1 MQPVVRSL
9 AILKALAHRESGLGL
24 QDLADEL
31 DLPIS
36 TVHRLTAVLMDEGFL
51 VRVPGTKHFLLGPEV
66 RTLLAGTSSYY
77 IRNVA
82 EPHMR
87 NVNRETQENV
97 FLAELVGN
105 EVVCFDFMPGIRQL
119 RLYVNVGTVIPIHA
133 GASSRVLLAHMT
145 PQSARELL
153 EAKPLERLRPNTM
166 TDPDEVMK
174 HLQIVRERGYDVCD
188 DEMEARVFA
197 AAAPIMDQSGDVRA
211 SIAALM
217 PEDEDRRDNE
227 RRELLIS
234 SVCTA
239 AARISE
245 DLGWDGA
252 SGRQPGSPLE
262 KPEPADLSSSR

>member
-9 AILKALAHRESGLGL
+9 AILKALARRESGLGL

-36 TVHRLTAVLMDEGFL
+36 TVHRLTGVLMDQRFL
-51 VRVPGTKHFLLGPEV
+51 VRVPRTKHFLLGPEV

-119 RLYVNVGTVIPIHA
+119 RLYVNVGNVIPLHA
-133 GASSRVLLAHMT
+133 GASSRVLLAYMT

-166 TDPDEVMK
+166 TDPDEVIE
-174 HLQIVRERGYDVCD
+174 HLQIVRQRGYDVCE

-197 AAAPIMDQSGDVRA
+197 AAAPIIDQSGEVCA
-211 SIAALM
+211 SIAVLM
-217 PEDEDRRDNE
+217 PEDEETRDAE

-234 SVCTA
+234 SVRTA

-245 DLGWDGA
+245 NLGWDGD
-252 SGRQPGSPLE
+252 SDRQLDSPRE
-262 KPEPADLSSSR
+262 EPTPADLSSSH

>member
-1 MQPVVRSL
+1 VQPVVRSL
-9 AILKALAHRESGLGL
+9 AILKALARRESGLGL

-31 DLPIS
+31 GLPIS
-36 TVHRLTAVLMDEGFL
+36 TVHRLTAVLMDQGFL
-51 VRVPGTKHFLLGPEV
+51 IRVPGTKHFLLGPEV

-97 FLAELVGN
+97 FLAELVGS

-119 RLYVNVGTVIPIHA
+119 RLYVNVGTVIPLHA
-133 GASSRVLLAHMT
+133 GASSRVLLAYMT

-166 TDPDEVMK
+166 TDPDEVME
-174 HLQIVRERGYDVCD
+174 HLQLVRERGYDVCD

-197 AAAPIMDQSGDVRA
+197 AACPIMDQTGEVRA
-211 SIAALM
+211 SIAVLM
-217 PEDEDRRDNE
+217 PEDEENRDTE
-227 RRELLIS
+227 RRELLIN
-234 SVCTA
+234 SVRTA

-252 SGRQPGSPLE
+252 SDRQLGSPRE
-262 KPEPADLSSSR
+262 EPEPADLSSSR